1 MQEHEVDEMLHRELR
16 RLMPNIIWQNEQGQY
31 EVFGLYTICP
41 KRWGYEVWTRSDC
54 VGKFRKTRSAL
65 AYCIADKF
73 RKYNLARE
81 IKTVENLL
89 DNLSN
94 DIFVRAGVASKCRRE
109 QSKEDIETK
118 LESKIVRKREL
129 EMQLEKCINLAKY
142 YQQRGFNNE
151 TARTGR
157 ASANKTSR

>member
-31 EVFGLYTICP
+31 EIFGRYRICP
-41 KRWGYEVWTRSDC
+41 KKWGYEVWTHSDR
-54 VGKFRKTRSAL
+54 VASFRKTRSAL

-94 DIFVRAGVASKCRRE
+94 DIFVRTGVAGKCRRE

-118 LESKIVRKREL
+118 LESKIIRKQEL